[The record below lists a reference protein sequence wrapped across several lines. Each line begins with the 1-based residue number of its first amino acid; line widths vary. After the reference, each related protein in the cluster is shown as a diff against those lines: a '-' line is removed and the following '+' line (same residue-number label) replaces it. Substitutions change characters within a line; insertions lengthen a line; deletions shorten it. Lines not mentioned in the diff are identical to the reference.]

1 MKRLRFAPL
10 VLLGC
15 TLHAAGQGAPFDGAR
30 LVRDARQQIG
40 ITTSYDPAYRAL
52 PFPMGGVPAHTGVC
66 TDVIVRAYRRQ
77 GIDLQALVHQD
88 MRRAF
93 AAYPRHWG
101 LHAPDRN
108 IDHRREP
115 NLQVFFVRHGQQ
127 LPVSQ
132 LAGSYQP
139 GDLVTWM
146 LPGNRPHIGIVS
158 HKRSVKGT
166 PLIIHNIGRGT
177 REEDVLFA
185 FRITGHYRY
194 RPALAARMPVRS

>member
-15 TLHAAGQGAPFDGAR
+15 TLHAAGQGASFDGAR

-52 PFPMGGVPAHTGVC
+52 PFPMGDVPAHTGVC

-108 IDHRREP
+108 IDHRRVP
-115 NLQVFFVRHGQQ
+115 NLQVFFARHGQQ
-127 LPVSQ
+127 SPAHWHRFAQTQRKRHAAHHSQHRARHTRRRRAVCLSHHRALP
-132 LAGSYQP
+132 LPARAGC
-139 GDLVTWM
+139 T
-146 LPGNRPHIGIVS
+146 HAC
-158 HKRSVKGT
+158 
-166 PLIIHNIGRGT
+166 
-177 REEDVLFA
+177 A
-185 FRITGHYRY
+185 FMNCAHE
-194 RPALAARMPVRS
+194 LHE